1 MCVCGKPWIKGYK
14 QGVNSPFSYVAPWS
28 YGRCGG
34 RGHGRMNLYPL
45 SVWDP
50 AKWRSG
56 LPFIIS
62 RHAFSKVGEQGQ
74 VAEVH
79 RHLVFHR
86 NGQHDNITSHNMT
99 CFHVI
104 SFHPLPSGCIQV
116 CLSCTRIFDKVPG
129 KLREAWWC
137 VHRRYQITFKICQ
150 TSCCQKQTSHKHPDV
165 VYQNSPAEGE
175 FSQNSPR
182 SACSELDRIT
192 DFSFQNSRCHP

>member
-14 QGVNSPFSYVAPWS
+14 QGVNSPSSYVAPWS

-34 RGHGRMNLYPL
+34 RVHGRMNLYPL

-50 AKWRSG
+50 ATWRSG

-62 RHAFSKVGEQGQ
+62 CHAFSKVGEQGQ

-116 CLSCTRIFDKVPG
+116 CLSCTRISDKVPG
-129 KLREAWWC
+129 KLGVRPPGKPDYFQVLPDIMLPEANFAQAS
-137 VHRRYQITFKICQ
+137 RRCL
-150 TSCCQKQTSHKHPDV
+150 S
-165 VYQNSPAEGE
+165 E
-175 FSQNSPR
+175 FSSRRRVFSEFTKKCMFRIRQNYR
-182 SACSELDRIT
+182 FFISEFPVST
-192 DFSFQNSRCHP
+192 HNSF